1 MISTA
6 QLFKQE
12 NRILD
17 ECARLLLLMHQD
29 FVDAILQQEFRELH
43 AFLAQRPIQ
52 LNESE
57 DQHERDKSM
66 S

>member
-29 FVDAILQQEFRELH
+29 FVDAIEKIAIKEDEKV
-43 AFLAQRPIQ
+43 RPTQ
-52 LNESE
+52 LNESV
-57 DQHERDKSM
+57 DRHEHDKSM